1 MSTFL
6 IKEKTKKSFEDKIS
20 KLARKTQDNIHA
32 SKKSFE
38 RFCPECYD
46 GRNSEEIFNELKI
59 LKEKDQ
65 TEALREVLQ
74 NWIDWQYGNGSLT
87 SGIQQYLSKI
97 KRIFSHNGIRIH
109 LSDFDEP
116 LEFKPRIKEELHELT
131 IEEIHKFYNHKDHK
145 GLPWFQVNIDV
156 YYAHDHMRDFGRYL
170 FHLK

>member
-1 MSTFL
+1 MSSFL
-6 IKEKTKKSFEDKIS
+6 IKQKTKKSFDEKIS

-46 GRNSEEIFNELKI
+46 GRNSEEIFSELKI
-59 LKEKDQ
+59 LKANDQ

-116 LEFKPRIKEELHELT
+116 LEFKPKIKEELHELT
-131 IEEIHKFYNHKDHK
+131 IDKFKISSSLLILK
-145 GLPWFQVNIDV
+145 RL
-156 YYAHDHMRDFGRYL
+156 DFIL
-170 FHLK
+170 H